1 MQGLLKR
8 TTNYFNPKPV
18 PRPFNAANTGTV
30 LTRANTRPK
39 LGLLNRTRNYFNP
52 ERAAQRE
59 AAYQQR
65 MAELDA
71 IHDARV
77 MAQRASVDPAS
88 GSSRKSR
95 KNRKSRKTRRH
106 QRR

>member
-1 MQGLLKR
+1 MQ
-8 TTNYFNPKPV
+8 
-18 PRPFNAANTGTV
+18 
-30 LTRANTRPK
+30 
-39 LGLLNRTRNYFNP
+39 GLLNRTRNYFNP
-52 ERAAQRE
+52 KRAAQRE

-88 GSSRKSR
+88 GSSRK
-95 KNRKSRKTRRH
+95 NRKSRKTRRH